1 MLHDIEPDDRDNS
14 KKLMICTS
22 FALRKLYLNSLADLL
37 GCQSSAT
44 ISEEQATLDE
54 IAICAPIL
62 QLRGQ
67 AVEFVHQSARDYLL
81 RDQPDHDP
89 VLEAFRIKPEE
100 GHLYMT
106 QRCLRSLAEGT
117 YLHHYSLLNWPKHAK
132 HLEKLAPY
140 LLAQEHSFFG
150 ISSDVRDTWWRK
162 YSGNFQGLPDVIPP
176 RLHIACFIGL
186 KTWARAILL
195 EGDGFGKSRK
205 DVIAERCAGG
215 WLALDYAAEGAA
227 EDLVDFL
234 FDESSSEYKREQLD
248 CALRRAVLAQR
259 GKPVRLLLGLG
270 ANANGTGIGSES
282 LLRHAIESKSW
293 TIEHLLLKHGACP
306 CDPVKQAIPH
316 TGRMLRSNS
325 EIREAYANAALPT
338 DWVEIHTINII
349 DLSIESRFPKI
360 LLSST
365 ETRITRDEPEF
376 VFY

>member
-1 MLHDIEPDDRDNS
+1 VELLKKRTRTQVEKAMENLPKGLPAVYARMLHDIEPDDRDNS

-259 GKPVRLLLGLG
+259 GK
-270 ANANGTGIGSES
+270 
-282 LLRHAIESKSW
+282 
-293 TIEHLLLKHGACP
+293 HLLLKHGACP